1 MPFINGGY
9 GSICG
14 FPVDRQFF
22 IFPCTVLL
30 RFCSLILVPVAFAFG
45 EGLSL
50 GLPAPLMSLAEQVT
64 EKSMALD
71 YDGAMSLAKK
81 VRASEDG
88 VGCVLE
94 NIVRVSRYDDLGD
107 TLSLIQAGQNLEKC
121 KSTGLWEALR
131 LFELG
136 YVQNETGHSV
146 KGAMTTRSAA
156 KLFEESPEQES
167 RAFYAIY
174 AYYIDK
180 SFSWVPFKS
189 DRRTE
194 YLAVLD
200 SASSSS
206 RRFWPLYL
214 TSLVWMHYDKGDY
227 NAGLKLALRGLS
239 KAPNH
244 PVLLQVKADMLYR
257 LKRYKEAAAIY
268 EKSAEDYYSRTGK
281 SIRYW
286 CAVMNLVRIYADWG
300 DKAKQQAWREK
311 LSDDTFKKMKHW
323 MPSSLVDDLSDRDL
337 LD

>member
-1 MPFINGGY
+1 MRLVFIVG
-9 GSICG
+9 
-14 FPVDRQFF
+14 
-22 IFPCTVLL
+22 LAAAL
-30 RFCSLILVPVAFAFG
+30 AFG

-50 GLPAPLMSLAEQVT
+50 ALPAPLMSLAEQVT
-64 EKSMALD
+64 QKSMALD
-71 YDGAMSLAKK
+71 YDGAMALAKK

-107 TLSLIQAGQNLEKC
+107 TLSLIRAGENLEKC
-121 KSTGLWEALR
+121 KSAGLWEALR
-131 LFELG
+131 KFELG
-136 YVQNETGHSV
+136 YVQSETGHSV

-156 KLFEESPEQES
+156 KLFEESSEQEA

-174 AYYIDK
+174 AYYVDK

-189 DRRTE
+189 DRRAE

-200 SASSSS
+200 SASASSS
-206 RRFWPLYL
+206 RFWPLFL
-214 TSLVWMHYDKGDY
+214 TSLVWMHYDKGDF
-227 NAGLKLALRGLS
+227 NAGLKLSLRGLS

-268 EKSAEDYYSRTGK
+268 EKSAADYESRTGR

-286 CAVMNLVRIYADWG
+286 CAVLNLVRIYADMG
-300 DKAKQQAWREK
+300 DTAKMQAWRAK
-311 LSDDTFKKMKHW
+311 LSDETFKKMRHW
-323 MPSSLVDDLSDRDL
+323 MPGSLVDDLADRKLID
-337 LD
+337 

>member
-1 MPFINGGY
+1 MPAVY
-9 GSICG
+9 GWANFYFWG
-14 FPVDRQFF
+14 TVFKRVAAFAVFF
-22 IFPCTVLL
+22 IAL
-30 RFCSLILVPVAFAFG
+30 AFG

-50 GLPAPLMSLAEQVT
+50 ALPAPLMALAEQVT

-81 VRASEDG
+81 VRAGEDG

-107 TLSLIQAGQNLEKC
+107 TAALLSAGANLEKC
-121 KSTGLWEALR
+121 ASTGLWEALR
-131 LFELG
+131 KFELG
-136 YVQNETGHSV
+136 YVQSESGHSV

-156 KLFEESPEQES
+156 KLFENSPEQEA

-189 DRRTE
+189 DRRAE

-200 SASSSS
+200 SASANS
-206 RRFWPLYL
+206 RRFWPLFL
-214 TSLVWMHYDKGDY
+214 TSLVWMHYDKGDF
-227 NAGLKLALRGLS
+227 NAGLKLALRGLA
-239 KAPNH
+239 KVPNH

-257 LKRYKEAAAIY
+257 LRRYKEAAAIY
-268 EKSAEDYYSRTGK
+268 EKSAADYLARTGK

-286 CAVMNLVRIYADWG
+286 CAVMNLVRIYADMG
-300 DKAKQQAWREK
+300 DKSKMQAWRER
-311 LSDDTFKKMKHW
+311 LSDDTFKKMKNW
-323 MPSSLVDDLSDRDL
+323 MPGSLVDDLDGRNL

>member
-1 MPFINGGY
+1 MNMRRKLVCGLLVNSQIFYFWSIVFTRILALVVLPFA
-9 GSICG
+9 
-14 FPVDRQFF
+14 
-22 IFPCTVLL
+22 L
-30 RFCSLILVPVAFAFG
+30 AFG
-45 EGLSL
+45 GSL
-50 GLPAPLMSLAEQVT
+50 TLALPAPLMQLSEQVT

-71 YDGAMSLAKK
+71 YDGAMALAKK
-81 VRASEDG
+81 VRGSDDG

-107 TLSLIQAGQNLEKC
+107 TVALQKAGVNLEKC
-121 KSTGLWEALR
+121 ASTGLWEALR
-131 LFELG
+131 KFELG
-136 YVQNETGHSV
+136 YVQSESGHSV

-156 KLFEESPEQES
+156 KLFEESPEQEA

-189 DRRTE
+189 DRRSE

-200 SASSSS
+200 SVATGSK
-206 RRFWPLYL
+206 RFWPLYL
-214 TSLVWMHYDKGDY
+214 TSLVWMHYDKGDF
-227 NAGLKLALRGLS
+227 NAGLKLTLRGLG
-239 KAPNH
+239 KVPNH

-268 EKSAEDYYSRTGK
+268 EKSAADYLTRTGK

-286 CAVMNLVRIYADWG
+286 CAVMNLVRIYADMG
-300 DKAKQQAWREK
+300 DKAKMQAWRER
-311 LSDDTFKKMKHW
+311 LNDDTFKKMKDW
-323 MPSSLVDDLSDRDL
+323 MPGSLTDDLDKRDL